1 MKIWN
6 TRERTTDSYRDV
18 LLVGILFFMT
28 SFISVKVFAQDSFS
42 ITNYFTEKYRDFPMM
57 KVSIVPP
64 DGFIKDTNEPGFIN
78 RKMSAAI
85 RAQEIRQGI
94 KTVAA
99 NFFKSFDSTKHK
111 DSLGMKLLDS
121 YEFRI
126 NKFEAHVAKISGE
139 VEGDDYLQWLVFVG
153 DSTDTYLVK
162 GFIPEGRKD
171 KLEQQV
177 RSSLLSVFYEPDR
190 RLIPIGADPTTTS
203 SVPCSCSTKKK
214 E

>member
-6 TRERTTDSYRDV
+6 IRWRRSNSGIGILLMGV
-18 LLVGILFFMT
+18 LLFMT
-28 SFISVKVFAQDSFS
+28 SFISVNVFAQDSFS

-57 KVSIVPP
+57 KISIVPP

-78 RKMSAAI
+78 RKLSSAI
-85 RAQEIRQGI
+85 RAQEIRNGI
-94 KTVAA
+94 KIVAA
-99 NFFKSFDSTKHK
+99 SFFKSFDTTKHK

-139 VEGDDYLQWLVFVG
+139 VEGDDYVQWLVFVG
-153 DSTDTYLVK
+153 DSTDTYLIK
-162 GFIPEGRKD
+162 GFIPESRKD

-190 RLIPIGADPTTTS
+190 RLLPIGADPTTTS

-214 E
+214 